1 MPSAEPILPG
11 SGRFILPGPARAAD
25 PTVLTSH
32 QSAFAAA
39 MGKQLSSHPDAD
51 QTPEQRA
58 REAAEQ
64 LVTQSF
70 VLPLLKQMRETDH
83 TAPPFA
89 PSQAEKQ
96 FRALGD
102 AGLAQQIVH
111 AARFPLVDRL
121 ARDLLKRGG
130 QDVQGHSVD
139 AALKESKA
147 SAPTATPNPI
157 ALPTSSPGVSPVA
170 RSH

>member
-1 MPSAEPILPG
+1 
-11 SGRFILPGPARAAD
+11 
-25 PTVLTSH
+25 
-32 QSAFAAA
+32 
-39 MGKQLSSHPDAD
+39 MGKQLTAHPDAA

-70 VLPLLKQMRETDH
+70 ILPLLKQMRETDH

-130 QDVQGHSVD
+130 QDAQGRSAD
-139 AALKESKA
+139 AALKEA
-147 SAPTATPNPI
+147 TTSAPAATPNPT
-157 ALPTSSPGVSPVA
+157 ALLTSRPGVSPVA